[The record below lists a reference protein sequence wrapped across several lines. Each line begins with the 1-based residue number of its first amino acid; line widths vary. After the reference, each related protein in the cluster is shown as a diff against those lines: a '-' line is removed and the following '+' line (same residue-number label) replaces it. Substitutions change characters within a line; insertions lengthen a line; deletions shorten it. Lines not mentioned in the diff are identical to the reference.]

1 MQQLAPAVDHVH
13 TKHVVPRRPD
23 CGPGRAREAR
33 RHHAAHRCARAKMR
47 RLESQHLS
55 VLRQHLLEH
64 GQRRARA
71 HGNDQLTRFVRD
83 DSVQAPR
90 VENVARER
98 LAIKILG
105 AAATNAQWPALCSS
119 GTHLVNDGGEG
130 NIHGGHGKQLVSAPV

>member
-1 MQQLAPAVDHVH
+1 MW
-13 TKHVVPRRPD
+13 
-23 CGPGRAREAR
+23 
-33 RHHAAHRCARAKMR
+33 

-55 VLRQHLLEH
+55 ALRQLLLEH

-98 LAIKILG
+98 LASRQTMTAELG
-105 AAATNAQWPALCSS
+105 YDPAAEAEKLARLSM
-119 GTHLVNDGGEG
+119 LED
-130 NIHGGHGKQLVSAPV
+130 KK